1 METTEAEAPA
11 TMPCPKCPGT
21 LETRTYGRKISVY
34 RCSECGGL
42 WCKPESL
49 LEMKREWMSEAVLD
63 SGDPKLGKA
72 LDRIDDIC
80 CPEPQCPDYGKVMEK
95 TADERQTHIWYES
108 CPGCRGMFFDAGE
121 FTDLKYDT
129 LMDRVRDFVKGR
141 RGAQSS

>member
-1 METTEAEAPA
+1 MSETN
-11 TMPCPKCPGT
+11 TMQCPKCPGM
-21 LETRTYGRKISVY
+21 LESRTYGRKITVH
-34 RCSECGGL
+34 RCNECGGL
-42 WCKPESL
+42 WCKPEPL

-72 LDRIDDIC
+72 LNDIDEIK
-80 CPEPQCPDYGKVMEK
+80 CPEDGTMMEK

-108 CPGCRGMFFDAGE
+108 CPTCDGMFFDAGE

-141 RGAQSS
+141 RS

>member
-1 METTEAEAPA
+1 MTEEGTT
-11 TMPCPKCPGT
+11 MQCPKCPGT
-21 LETRTYGRKISVY
+21 LEERTYGRKITVH

-42 WCKPESL
+42 WCKPEPL

-72 LDRIDDIC
+72 LDQIEDIK
-80 CPEPQCPDYGKVMEK
+80 CPEDGTLMAK

-108 CPGCRGMFFDAGE
+108 CPTCDGMFFDAGE

-141 RGAQSS
+141 RGAKSS